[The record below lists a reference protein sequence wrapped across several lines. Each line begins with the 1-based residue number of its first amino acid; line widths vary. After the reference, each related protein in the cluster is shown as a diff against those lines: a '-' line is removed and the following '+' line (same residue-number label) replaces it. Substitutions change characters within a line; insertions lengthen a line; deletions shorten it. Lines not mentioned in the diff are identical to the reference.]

1 MELSLRSASVDDTD
15 TLLAIY
21 RPYVE
26 RSSATLEDDVP
37 TREEFAERIRG
48 TLAEFPYIV
57 CEKDGKV
64 VGYAY
69 AHKYKQ
75 RIGYRFCAELS
86 VYVAEDCRGAGVGR
100 RLYGALI
107 ELLENMRYTNL
118 YGIVTDPNPGS
129 FALHAAFGFR
139 ETGREHLSGVKFG
152 EWHDVVLFEKLIA
165 PHEPLTDDPH
175 RMPLTISDL
184 GQDRFAEIL
193 AKYGE

>member
-1 MELSLRSASVDDTD
+1 MKISLRSASVDDTD

-26 RSSATLEDDVP
+26 HSSATLEDDVP

-64 VGYAY
+64 IGYAY

-165 PHEPLTDDPH
+165 QHEPLTADPH
-175 RMPLTISDL
+175 RMPLRISEI
-184 GQDRFAEIL
+184 GQDKFAEIL
-193 AKYGE
+193 AKYGN